1 MNTVSKKLLPLALAA
16 LVMGGCASQPKG
28 TPLTQDKTRIVGI
41 WAMMPTRNGIANVTE
56 FQPDGKVRLH
66 PFNCAE
72 PGDRQVEVSDYSVA
86 ADGESIHIASP
97 ESTFDLQVLA
107 FTDRVMALG
116 MSMGDTQLKFMYMKV
131 DKVEPLCRLF
141 TRSPEDAARQSAYS
155 PSDFVGAPSIPAH
168 AGMQRY
174 IGAWA
179 NDKGDVQ
186 IRVARDASG
195 NPYLFMPDNENW
207 RSLYNN
213 VRWQGD
219 SLLFNSYAYSEK
231 PSLYRHPYHKSNTP
245 MSLEPVADGKAL
257 LSYTIDGKRFE
268 SALTRVSE

>member
-1 MNTVSKKLLPLALAA
+1 MNTVSNKFLPLALAA
-16 LVMGGCASQPKG
+16 LVMGGCTTQPKT

-41 WAMMPTRNGIANVTE
+41 WAMLPTGNGIANVTE
-56 FQPDGKVRLH
+56 YQPDGKVRLH

-72 PGDRQVEVSDYSVA
+72 PGEREVEVSDYTVA
-86 ADGESIHIASP
+86 ADGQSIHIAAP
-97 ESTFDLQVLA
+97 NRAFDLKVLA

-116 MSMGDTQLKFMYMKV
+116 MPVADTELKFMYMKV

-141 TRSPEDAARQSAYS
+141 SRSPEDVARQSPYR
-155 PSDFVGAPSIPAH
+155 PSDFVGAPGIPAH

-174 IGAWA
+174 IGNWA
-179 NDKGDVQ
+179 NDEGQVQ

-195 NPYLFMPDNENW
+195 NPYLFMPDSENW

-219 SLLFNSYAYSEK
+219 RLLFNSYAYSEK

-245 MSLEPVADGKAL
+245 MSLEPQADGKVL
-257 LSYTIDGKRFE
+257 LGYTIGSKHFEHSLKR
-268 SALTRVSE
+268 VDD